1 MIVVVDY
8 GMGNLGS
15 IVNMLRRLSVPALL
29 TGDPAKIEA
38 AERVIIPGVGAF
50 DQGMKN
56 IRERGLRPV
65 LDKVV
70 LELRRPVLGICLG
83 MQLLG
88 LASEEGSEPGLG
100 WIEAS
105 CRRFE
110 PKPRPDGHVDKVP
123 QMGWNYLDAMRPH
136 ALIEGANADT
146 RFYFVHS
153 YHAVCARSEDV
164 VASSWFGGGAFTA
177 ILARGNIAGVQFH
190 PEKSHRY
197 GMRLLKNFS
206 VWQPSAQTA
215 GASA

>member
-1 MIVVVDY
+1 MIVIVDY

-29 TGDPAKIEA
+29 TSDPAKIEA

-50 DQGMKN
+50 DQGMTKLA
-56 IRERGLRPV
+56 ERGLRPV
-65 LDKVV
+65 LDRVA

-88 LASEEGSEPGLG
+88 RASEEGSEAGFG
-100 WIEAS
+100 WIAAS
-105 CRRFE
+105 CRRFQ
-110 PKPRPDGHVDKVP
+110 PKPNPDGRVDKVP
-123 QMGWNYLDAMRPH
+123 HMGWNYLGAMQPH
-136 ALIEGANADT
+136 PLLEGADADT

-153 YHAVCARSEDV
+153 YHAVCDHSEDV
-164 VASSWFGGGAFTA
+164 LASSWFGGGLFAA
-177 ILARGNIAGVQFH
+177 IVGRGNIAGVQFH

-206 VWQPSAQTA
+206 TWQPSA
-215 GASA
+215 

>member
-15 IVNMLRRLSVPALL
+15 IVNMLRRLGIPAVL
-29 TGDPAKIEA
+29 TGEAAKIEA

-50 DQGMKN
+50 DQGMRN

-65 LDKVV
+65 LDKVA

-88 LASEEGSEPGLG
+88 RASEEGNEPGLG

-105 CRRFE
+105 CIRFQ
-110 PKPRPDGHVDKVP
+110 PKPQPDGRVDKVP
-123 QMGWNYLDAMRPH
+123 HMGWNYLGATRPH
-136 ALIEGANADT
+136 ALVEGADADT

-153 YHAVCARSEDV
+153 YHAVCDRNEDV
-164 VASSWFGGGAFTA
+164 VASSWFGGGPFTA
-177 ILARGNIAGVQFH
+177 ILARENVAGVQFH
-190 PEKSHRY
+190 PEKSHRF

-206 VWQPSAQTA
+206 AWQPSANVA